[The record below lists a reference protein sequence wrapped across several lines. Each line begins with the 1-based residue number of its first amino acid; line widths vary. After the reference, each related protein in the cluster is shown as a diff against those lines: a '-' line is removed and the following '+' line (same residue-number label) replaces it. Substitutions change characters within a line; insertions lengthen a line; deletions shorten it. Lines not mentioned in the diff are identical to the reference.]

1 MVTEDPH
8 LFLTAIHRGVFHF
21 HGRLTAFQHMEKGVR
36 AEQGGGDPVEVP
48 GYRTIA
54 DDLSHGKRKSEGV
67 MSSPLQEEAP
77 PLVYQ

>member
-1 MVTEDPH
+1 
-8 LFLTAIHRGVFHF
+8 
-21 HGRLTAFQHMEKGVR
+21 MEKGVR